1 MTVRNETT
9 LPPFGLTGWA
19 AADIADP
26 YPVYRRY
33 REAAPM
39 HRAPDGTHYVFG
51 YDAVTAVLAS
61 RDFGRRAHPAEGEP
75 RPLVPN
81 RFAALRTMVENWL
94 VFMDPPRHIALR
106 SVLGREFSPSVVSD
120 LRGRITE
127 IGAALL
133 ADIPDATEFDFV
145 RAFAAPL
152 PILVIGELLGVPAE
166 RWDWL
171 RERAVA
177 IQGASSSR
185 VGGRADTLV
194 AADAAAHDLR
204 DYFLSVAAQRRT
216 APRADLISLL
226 LRCEGLT
233 DDEFAATCVHLMT
246 AGHETTTNALGKA
259 VLTLAAR
266 PEAAARLR
274 AMPRLHASAVDEL
287 IRFDGPVQAVTRWA
301 QHDLLLAEERIPQGA
316 KLIAMLGAANRD
328 PARFPDPDAFLL
340 SRPTAGHVGFGR
352 GIHYC
357 LGATLARTELEIGL
371 GLLLPILDRFT
382 VAAVEYP
389 HDMVFHGP
397 ELLRL
402 RRA

>member
-1 MTVRNETT
+1 MTVTTEST

-19 AADIADP
+19 AADIANP

-33 REAAPM
+33 REAAPV
-39 HRAPDGTHYVFG
+39 HRAQDGTHYVFG
-51 YDAVTAVLAS
+51 YDAVTTLLAA
-61 RDFGRRAHPAEGEP
+61 RDFGRRAHTADGAA
-75 RPLVPN
+75 RPLVPD

-94 VFMDPPRHIALR
+94 VFLDPPRHTALR
-106 SVLGREFSPSVVSD
+106 SALSREFSPTVVTN

-127 IGAALL
+127 IAAALL
-133 ADIPDATEFDFV
+133 DDIAAAAEFDFV

-152 PILVIGELLGVPAE
+152 PILVICELLGVPAE

-185 VGGRADTLV
+185 AGGRADTLA

-204 DYFLSVAAQRRT
+204 DYFLSVAAQRRA
-216 APRADLISLL
+216 APRDDLISLL
-226 LRCEGLT
+226 LRCDGLS

-259 VLTLAAR
+259 VLTLAAH
-266 PEAAARLR
+266 PDAAARLR
-274 AMPRLHASAVDEL
+274 AAPRLHARAVDEL

-301 QHDLLLAEERIPQGA
+301 QHDLVLAGQRIPRGA
-316 KLIAMLGAANRD
+316 KMVAMLGAANRD
-328 PARFPDPDAFLL
+328 PARFAEPDAFLPA
-340 SRPTAGHVGFGR
+340 RPTAGHLGFGR

-371 GLLLPILDRFT
+371 GLLLPILDRCT